1 MAKIQFKRFDILKEL
16 DSLTAGI
23 SDSRFVQTRPNAVGE
38 QMKDFLL
45 LRLPQA
51 MRDRG
56 DTYQTTY
63 GQIVIFVRDVNGM
76 ENTFRLEQMQKQV
89 VEQFP
94 IVNELFHAKNLV
106 LLASASDGAGFH
118 SLTIQFNITILK
130 STF

>member
-1 MAKIQFKRFDILKEL
+1 MTQIQYKRFDILKEI
-16 DSLTAGI
+16 DAITASI
-23 SDSRFVQTRPNAVGE
+23 SNNRFVQTRPNAVGE
-38 QMKDFLL
+38 QMQDFLL

-63 GQIVIFVRDVNGM
+63 GQIAIFVRDINGM
-76 ENTFRLEQMQKQV
+76 ENTYRLEQMQRKV
-89 VEQFP
+89 LGLFP
-94 IVNELFHAKNLV
+94 IVNSLFHCKRPL

-118 SLTIQFNITILK
+118 SLVIQFSITILK

>member
-51 MRDRG
+51 MRDSG

-94 IVNELFHAKNLV
+94 IVNELFHAKNPV

>member
-1 MAKIQFKRFDILKEL
+1 MAKIRYKRFDILKEL

-23 SDSRFVQTRPNAVGE
+23 SDNRFVQTRPNAVGE

-76 ENTFRLEQMQKQV
+76 ENTFRLERMLEQV
-89 VEQFP
+89 MELFP
-94 IVNELFHAKNLV
+94 IVNDLFHGKNPV

-118 SLTIQFNITILK
+118 SLAIQFNITILK